1 MMSESTIATLVPG
14 VCSDIYYPDPDNSEK
29 ACFRTTQN
37 TKFSQAFAN
46 LGAGTSVFSL
56 PPANGYQHIVVQFQ
70 LPDLTGANTGL
81 AVPRGWGYGLINRVS
96 YRIGGSS
103 LFFTTGDQIL
113 NDCLRQAPNGG
124 AVDDLFALGGQQL
137 SGAALAGTGNFGYVW
152 IALPWVKSTSEGQ
165 LTPLPTDLLTQLT
178 QVQVEL
184 NPLSSIFTAAGVA
197 PSPIPTALGSAQFTA
212 QQIALNNQGDALAR
226 RVDMTTNSLSYPVS
240 FTQQTVVVPLAS
252 VPAGTPQTVSLTGF
266 RAGEV
271 TKIICWLTRS
281 SDASGLA
288 PATAKNP
295 NRTYPISSL
304 QSTYAGEVFANYSA
318 TSSQLFNLV
327 NDKKS
332 PKWAGTTL
340 TFGGGAY
347 TVTPDIYHWVEL
359 PFAQPYSVAETGD
372 RMLVSGK
379 EITNGQVALSL
390 VTPSQQSDWVLNVSY
405 IFNSVVVFGAGSA
418 DFAF

>member
-1 MMSESTIATLVPG
+1 MMSESTISALVPG
-14 VCSDIYYPDPDNSEK
+14 GCSDVYYPDPDNSEK

-37 TKFSQAFAN
+37 TKFSQAFSTR
-46 LGAGTSVFSL
+46 GAGTSVFSL

-81 AVPRGWGYGLINRVS
+81 AVPRGWGYGLINRIS

-103 LFFTTGDQIL
+103 MYFITGDQIL

-137 SGAALAGTGNFGYVW
+137 SGAQLAGTGNFGYVW
-152 IALPWVKSTSEGQ
+152 LALPWVKSTSEG
-165 LTPLPTDLLTQLT
+165 LPTPLPTDLLTQLT
-178 QVQVEL
+178 QVQVEV
-184 NPLSSIFTAAGVA
+184 NPLSAIFTQAGVG
-197 PSPIPTALGSAQFTA
+197 PSPIPSELLSAQFTA
-212 QQIALNNQGDALAR
+212 QQVALNNQGDALAR
-226 RVDMTTNSLSYPVS
+226 RVDMTTNSLSYPIS
-240 FTQQTVVVPLAS
+240 FTQQKVVVPLGS
-252 VPAGTPQTVSLTGF
+252 VPAGTAQTVSLTGF

-271 TKIICWLTRS
+271 TKIVCWLTRA

-304 QSTYAGEVFANYSA
+304 QMTYAGEVFASYTA

-359 PFAQPYSVAETGD
+359 PFAQPYSVAETGN

-390 VTPSQQSDWVLNVSY
+390 VTPSQQSDWQLNVSY
-405 IFNSVVVFGAGSA
+405 IFNSVIVFGAGSA
-418 DFAF
+418 DLAF